1 MTNFA
6 AWTSA
11 GVPLPVF
18 QPFFE
23 ANTWRKVDVVY
34 FVEPIGGRKILY
46 CASRT
51 SLGTL
56 YSTILIGEIWSRI

>member
-1 MTNFA
+1 MTNLA

-18 QPFFE
+18 QPFFD
-23 ANTWRKVDVVY
+23 AKTWRKVEVLY
-34 FVEPIGGRKILY
+34 LEEPIGGKKILY
-46 CASRT
+46 WASRT

-56 YSTILIGEIWSRI
+56 YNTMLIGEI